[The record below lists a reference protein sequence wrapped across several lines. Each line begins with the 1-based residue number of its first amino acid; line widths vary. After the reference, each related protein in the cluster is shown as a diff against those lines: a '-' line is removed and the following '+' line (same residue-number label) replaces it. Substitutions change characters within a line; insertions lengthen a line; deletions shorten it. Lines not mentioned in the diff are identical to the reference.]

1 MAATDPVQH
10 STSEVARL
18 VYELEQAEIYELKLR
33 QLIVDVKDQ
42 LAAGNVSKAL
52 SMLNEALNQ
61 IDNATDVVTP
71 TKEPSNN

>member
-1 MAATDPVQH
+1 MAATDPVPH
-10 STSEVARL
+10 LTSEVARL

-42 LAAGNVSKAL
+42 LAAGNTSKAL

-61 IDNATDVVTP
+61 IDSATDVVMP
-71 TKEPSNN
+71 TKSPSND

>member
-1 MAATDPVQH
+1 MAATDPAQH

-71 TKEPSNN
+71 TKES

>member
-1 MAATDPVQH
+1 MAATEPALQ

-18 VYELEQAEIYELKLR
+18 IYELEQAEIYELKLR

-42 LAAGNVSKAL
+42 LAAGNVARAQ

-61 IDNATDVVTP
+61 IDSATDVVAP
-71 TKEPSNN
+71 TKFPSND